1 MRRSKGEGS
10 IYKRKDGS
18 WVAQYEAGG
27 KRRYFYGKTKKAV
40 ADKLREKLSSGETD
54 LALDADIM
62 LVGAYLDRWL
72 SAIRGTVKERTWER
86 YEGVVRL
93 HVRPVIGGTKLLK
106 LAPLD
111 VQELYRSKLDSG
123 LSPRSVQIMHATLY
137 KALKEAV
144 RWSLVTKNVAGM
156 ATPPRSRKKEI
167 RTLSPEET
175 RRLLNEARGERF
187 EALYVLAVTTGMRQG
202 ELLGLRWDDVDL
214 SEGVVRVNRTLW
226 KGETTSP
233 KTARAN
239 RSIRL
244 TIMAVEALKGQKDK
258 CGGAEWVFSTRS
270 GTPVNRHNLVNR
282 SWWPLLRRS
291 GLPRILFHNLR
302 HTAATLLLSRDTH
315 PKLVQ

>member
-1 MRRSKGEGS
+1 
-10 IYKRKDGS
+10 
-18 WVAQYEAGG
+18 
-27 KRRYFYGKTKKAV
+27 
-40 ADKLREKLSSGETD
+40 
-54 LALDADIM
+54 
-62 LVGAYLDRWL
+62 
-72 SAIRGTVKERTWER
+72 
-86 YEGVVRL
+86 
-93 HVRPVIGGTKLLK
+93 
-106 LAPLD
+106 
-111 VQELYRSKLDSG
+111 
-123 LSPRSVQIMHATLY
+123 
-137 KALKEAV
+137 
-144 RWSLVTKNVAGM
+144 M